1 MCQHGVTAMFKLL
14 ILGVLI
20 YFFVIWIHG
29 YQNPTRKGKTDA
41 KLTKNYEVQISADRA
56 VRPKQGS
63 SAPTIQES
71 AGLLYLVSNKEFNS
85 LKIGISRAD
94 SENDRVKS
102 HLDYGWKLEKC
113 WNFEDHSNAQ
123 HVEGATIAWWRNHLK
138 VGPSVHPLD
147 MPQGGYT
154 ETISLNS
161 VSCVEVYEY
170 VNTLCGKANG
180 REAINSSINNLV
192 VGAVMQTSGT
202 LEFATLKTRTAM
214 FKGDYRWHS
223 KYHKW
228 QQWVISE
235 NGVKLTIELNE
246 RNSTS
251 LKILKMGSRVDVV
264 GRVESVNG
272 EFRMTNPVYTLHV
285 TRLISRRKIEF
296 TNKESW
302 FGRRKLRQTRASDE
316 IYEKSKSKKKTSNTE
331 SSFRPSTPIE
341 KAARLMESNR
351 PETDTTYLIE
361 RCSACGAPVPNGA
374 KHDC

>member
-1 MCQHGVTAMFKLL
+1 MFRLL
-14 ILGVLI
+14 ILGFLI

-29 YQNPTRKGKTDA
+29 YQNPTRKGKTNA
-41 KLTKNYEVQISADRA
+41 KLTKNYEIQISADKVA
-56 VRPKQGS
+56 RPTQGS
-63 SAPTIQES
+63 SASKSQKS
-71 AGLLYLVSNKEFNS
+71 AGLLYLVSNKELNS
-85 LKIGISRAD
+85 LKIGISKAD

-123 HVEGATIAWWRNHLK
+123 HVEGAAIAWWRNHLK
-138 VGPSVHPLD
+138 VGPSVRPRD

-161 VSCVEVYEY
+161 VSYVEVYEY
-170 VNTLCGKANG
+170 VNALCRKADG
-180 REAINSSINNLV
+180 REAINSSINDLV

-223 KYHKW
+223 KHHKW

-235 NGVKLTIELNE
+235 NGAKLTIELNE

-251 LKILKMGSRVDVV
+251 LKTLKIGSRVDVV

-272 EFRMTNPVYTLHV
+272 EFRMTNPIYTLHV
-285 TRLISRRKIEF
+285 TRLISRREIEI
-296 TNKESW
+296 TNKEKW
-302 FGRRKLRQTRASDE
+302 FERRKFRQTQASDE
-316 IYEKSKSKKKTSNTE
+316 INEQSKSKKKKNNTK
-331 SSFRPSTPIE
+331 SSFRPATPIE
-341 KAARLMESNR
+341 KVARLMESNR